1 MISISSLFLK
11 SSLFRKSLIPNLK
24 AHYFH
29 ELGLSIPLGKG
40 YSAPMLENDY
50 YNSFSEIFID
60 QEYGDFLPTDNL
72 HKIIDIGAHYGYFS
86 LWLQNKFQKQEL
98 NSIMIEASSLCERSL
113 EQLCIMDRIK
123 GRFQYLKRAIGDPQ
137 QEMMKFFDRPFMASS
152 KFDSSDF
159 ARSNTIK
166 ILKSPEVFE
175 ALPPP
180 YDLIKCDIE
189 GSEWEFIANYSEILK
204 VSKNLILEWHSW
216 HSGGSG
222 YNQII
227 EALESLD
234 FKINK
239 SSPPLP
245 AVGMEGEVGLLLAEN
260 KSYLN

>member
-24 AHYFH
+24 AHYLH

-40 YSAPMLENDY
+40 YSVPMLENDS
-50 YNSFSEIFID
+50 YNSFSEIFIE
-60 QEYGDFLPTDNL
+60 QEYENFLPSDNPY
-72 HKIIDIGAHYGYFS
+72 KIIDIGAHYGYFS
-86 LWLQNKFQKQEL
+86 LWLQNKFQNQNL
-98 NSIMIEASSLCERSL
+98 HSIMIEASSLCERSL
-113 EQLCIMDRIK
+113 DQLCKMDRLK
-123 GRFQYLKRAIGDPQ
+123 GRFQYLKRAIGDPK

-159 ARSNTIK
+159 AKSNRIE
-166 ILKSPEVFE
+166 ILQSSEVFG
-175 ALPPP
+175 ALSPP

-189 GSEWEFIANYSEILK
+189 GSEWDFIANYSEILK

-216 HSGGSG
+216 HSGGNG
-222 YNQII
+222 YNQIL

-239 SSPPLP
+239 SSSPMP
-245 AVGMEGEVGLLLAEN
+245 AVGIEGEVGLLLAEN
-260 KSYLN
+260 KFYLN